1 MIIDCHT
8 HLGPNSDIMAM
19 EKHLD
24 LCDPLAKAIVFP
36 AIGEGLEKANVRLG
50 KYIKQ
55 YSKMIGFGA
64 INPLKTKITAKSI
77 SGWAKKHGFSGIV
90 LSCSQDK
97 YHPCHSRAMQLY
109 AIAEDLSLPVFFHNS
124 APLLADACLEY
135 AQPVL
140 IDEVAREFPN
150 LKIIIASMGRPF
162 IEQTTAIINKHENVY
177 AELSVNP
184 DNIWQSYNTVMT
196 AYEAN
201 VFDKLFFG
209 SGLPHGKLEKSV
221 ETLLGFNRLFT
232 GSQLPTIP
240 REKIAAVVERDT
252 LKILG
257 IEQ

>member
-8 HLGPNSDIMAM
+8 HLGPSTDIMAM
-19 EKHLD
+19 EKHVD

-36 AIGEGLEKANVRLG
+36 ACGEESEKANLRLS

-55 YSKMIGFGA
+55 YAKMIGFGSV
-64 INPLKTKITAKSI
+64 NPLKTKITPKAIAS
-77 SGWAKKHGFSGIV
+77 WVKKYNFSGIV
-90 LSCSQDK
+90 LSCPEDQ

-109 AIAEDLSLPVFFHNS
+109 DICQDINLPIFFHNS
-124 APLLADACLEY
+124 APFSADACLEY

-140 IDEVAREFPN
+140 LDEVARNFPN
-150 LKIIIASMGRPF
+150 LKIIISSMGRPF
-162 IEQTTAIINKHENVY
+162 IDQTTALLNKHENVY

-184 DNIWQSYNTVMT
+184 DNIWQSYNTIMT
-196 AYEAN
+196 AYETG
-201 VFDKLFFG
+201 VFGKLFFG
-209 SGLPHGKLEKSV
+209 SGLPHGKLEKSI

-240 REKIAAVVERDT
+240 REKIAQVVERDT

-257 IEQ
+257 IEK